1 VQRGPAL
8 FTLDGTPADG
18 RTTADVE
25 RALRA
30 EIARIAAEGVP
41 QAELERVKVQYVA
54 QRVYKRD
61 SVFGQAMEI
70 AGLTMVGLSSGD
82 ADRIL
87 TKVRAVTSDEVKAVA
102 AKYFGDDA
110 LTVATL
116 LPQPIAP
123 GSVRRSAPPAGAR
136 H

>member
-1 VQRGPAL
+1 MTQRGPAQ

-18 RTTADVE
+18 RTTAE
-25 RALRA
+25 LEQALRA

-41 QAELERVKVQYVA
+41 AAELARAKVQYVSS
-54 QRVYKRD
+54 RVYKRD
-61 SVFGQAMEI
+61 SIFAQAMEL
-70 AGLTMVGLSSGD
+70 AGLEMVGLSYRD

-87 TKVRAVTSDEVKAVA
+87 DQVRSVTVDEVKAVA

-116 LPQPIAP
+116 LPQPLGAP
-123 GSVRRSAPPAGAR
+123 RATPAPTGAR